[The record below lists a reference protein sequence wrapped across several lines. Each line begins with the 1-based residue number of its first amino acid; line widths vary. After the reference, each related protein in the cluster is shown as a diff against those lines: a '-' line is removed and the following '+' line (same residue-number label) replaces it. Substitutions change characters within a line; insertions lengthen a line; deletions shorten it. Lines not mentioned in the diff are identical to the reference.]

1 MVCAS
6 TLHSMFDFDGTGQR
20 APPLGIAA
28 ANIEVEGTT
37 VCASTLHSM
46 FDFDG
51 NYESKLDFSKTTRD
65 KERDLIELDV
75 FFLDEVHTCIA
86 I

>member
-1 MVCAS
+1 M
-6 TLHSMFDFDGTGQR
+6 
-20 APPLGIAA
+20 
-28 ANIEVEGTT
+28 

-65 KERDLIELDV
+65 KERYLIELDV
-75 FFLDEVHTCIA
+75 LFLDEVHTFIA
-86 I
+86 IDFVYFH

>member
-1 MVCAS
+1 MVFAS